1 VRDALRRVARPRRR
15 WAERFD
21 GQFSTFSALYKQMGV
36 AGCPLL
42 HKARLN
48 GAASS
53 ACGIDVGIPCVK
65 RASPR
70 PYCPEGRFLKAWT
83 SLVS

>member
-1 VRDALRRVARPRRR
+1 VRDALRQVARLRRR

-21 GQFSTFSALYKQMGV
+21 GQFLTFWALYKQMGV
-36 AGCPLL
+36 LGCPVL

-48 GAASS
+48 GAVSS
-53 ACGIDVGIPCVK
+53 GCGIDVGIPCVK

-70 PYCPEGRFLKAWT
+70 P
-83 SLVS
+83 